1 MFRRSYLTLFTNDKF
16 NEIQECKF
24 RKEVQEQTLMTAA
37 VTFCN
42 MRTVADS
49 STHCGHSSFSSAII

>member
-1 MFRRSYLTLFTNDKF
+1 MFRRSYLTLFTSDKF
-16 NEIQECKF
+16 KETKACKF
-24 RKEVQEQTLMTAA
+24 RKEVKEQALMIA

-49 STHCGHSSFSSAII
+49 STHCGHSSCSSAAI